1 MFWVGRLNAVLAI
14 VAFAG
19 LVLMWATSGVQAAL
33 GWLLVMGVIR
43 IGIRIL
49 DIVWTAIT
57 GNPLFY
63 DTKILDNRRGEGE

>member
-1 MFWVGRLNAVLAI
+1 
-14 VAFAG
+14 
-19 LVLMWATSGVQAAL
+19 L

-43 IGIRIL
+43 VAFRIL

-63 DTKILDNRRGEGE
+63 DTKIFDNRRGEGE